1 MTTTKQYDFL
11 NRLTSVASLP
21 AGANAVS
28 FAYDYNPAN
37 QRVRRREGDGSYW
50 RYEYD
55 ALGQVRSGRKYW
67 AEGTPVAGQQFE
79 YAFDDIGNRVGTGA
93 GGNEGGTGLRS
104 ASYSANLLNQY
115 SSRTV
120 PGAVDVM
127 GMALAT
133 NAVTVNGQSVY
144 RKGEYFRKELGVN
157 NNSAPVWTNITVAAT
172 GQASVS
178 GNALVPKTPEA
189 FTYDADGN
197 LTSDSLWTN
206 VWNAENRLVLTES
219 AAGVPTG
226 ARRREAW
233 TYLPDGRWIER
244 VVSTHNGSSYDPAGT
259 NRFVWDGQVLLAV
272 LDHTNGLVMSF
283 LRGLDL
289 SGSMDGAGGVGG
301 VLAVT
306 FRSNGT
312 HFVCYDGNGN
322 VMALVSAADGSVAA
336 RYEYGPF
343 GELIRATGPMAKV
356 NPFRFSTKHQD
367 EETGLVYYGYRYYD
381 PGTGRW
387 VSRDPIA
394 ELGGLNLYGFAL
406 NDPVDYVDKLG
417 MTCLSCNAVPAQG
430 PDADAGGGGAGH
442 ACKTGT
448 LTFTTSQPKAIG
460 SEKDIKK
467 KCNGAAACSYPEY
480 RDSIK
485 CEKCKGCNWKLV
497 VKVKADCKI
506 FYADPTKVNVQFF
519 PDLPAAIKHE
529 QCHCED
535 WKAAFQQIIDEAGK
549 GEYASKSECEKAKK
563 ALDLAKRLEEL
574 IAPSMNHELQK
585 YKPGGSC
592 YAYSSW

>member
-1 MTTTKQYDFL
+1 MVLLRHMKGPL
-11 NRLTSVASLP
+11 EEPRLGCSRRP
-21 AGANAVS
+21 
-28 FAYDYNPAN
+28 
-37 QRVRRREGDGSYW
+37 VRRN
-50 RYEYD
+50 
-55 ALGQVRSGRKYW
+55 V
-67 AEGTPVAGQQFE
+67 
-79 YAFDDIGNRVGTGA
+79 
-93 GGNEGGTGLRS
+93 
-104 ASYSANLLNQY
+104 
-115 SSRTV
+115 
-120 PGAVDVM
+120 
-127 GMALAT
+127 
-133 NAVTVNGQSVY
+133 
-144 RKGEYFRKELGVN
+144 
-157 NNSAPVWTNITVAAT
+157 TVAAT

-178 GNALVPKTPEA
+178 GNALVAKHPEA
-189 FTYDADGN
+189 FSYDADGN
-197 LTSDSLWTN
+197 LTQDGRWHYT
-206 VWNAENRLVLTES
+206 WDGENRLVRMSSANTNPAVGPQQWVEFEYDWQGRRIS
-219 AAGVPTG
+219 KKVGAAG
-226 ARRREAW
+226 
-233 TYLPDGRWIER
+233 
-244 VVSTHNGSSYDPAGT
+244 AGVAT
-259 NRFVWDGQVLLAV
+259 NDLRFVYDGWTVAAILNSDFSLF
-272 LDHTNGLVMSF
+272 TSF
-283 LRGLDL
+283 AWGLDL
-289 SGSMDGAGGVGG
+289 SGTLQGAGGGG
-301 VLAVT
+301 CLLWMTVPSGANAGRY
-306 FRSNGT
+306 F
-312 HFVCYDGNGN
+312 CAYDGNGN

-406 NDPVDYVDKLG
+406 NDPVEYVDKLG

>member
-1 MTTTKQYDFL
+1 MVFVKHMKGPL
-11 NRLTSVASLP
+11 KEPGLGRS
-21 AGANAVS
+21 
-28 FAYDYNPAN
+28 
-37 QRVRRREGDGSYW
+37 RR
-50 RYEYD
+50 
-55 ALGQVRSGRKYW
+55 
-67 AEGTPVAGQQFE
+67 
-79 YAFDDIGNRVGTGA
+79 
-93 GGNEGGTGLRS
+93 
-104 ASYSANLLNQY
+104 
-115 SSRTV
+115 
-120 PGAVDVM
+120 
-127 GMALAT
+127 
-133 NAVTVNGQSVY
+133 
-144 RKGEYFRKELGVN
+144 
-157 NNSAPVWTNITVAAT
+157 PVWTDITVAAT

-206 VWNAENRLVLTES
+206 VWDAENRLISMQSV
-219 AAGVPTG
+219 AGVPAG
-226 ARRREAW
+226 AKLKVDFAYDQQGRRVQK
-233 TYLPDGRWIER
+233 
-244 VVSTHNGSSYDPAGT
+244 VVSSWNGSAYVPQYT
-259 NRFVWDGQVLLAV
+259 NRFVYDGWNLAAILNSDFSLL
-272 LDHTNGLVMSF
+272 TSF
-283 LRGLDL
+283 AWGLDL
-289 SGSMDGAGGVGG
+289 SGTMDGAGGVGG
-301 VLAVT
+301 LLWMTVPSGA
-306 FRSNGT
+306 NAGT
-312 HFVCYDGNGN
+312 YFCAYDGNGN